1 MKLAVQSKQISECGE
16 QTDKRVAQYLHPY
29 SVLFVT
35 LMECLLMELAP
46 VVKECLW
53 KITRAKTM
61 TPFAITAATAQWVES
76 M

>member
-1 MKLAVQSKQISECGE
+1 MKLAVQSKQMSECGE
-16 QTDKRVAQYLHPY
+16 RTDKRVAQYLHPY
-29 SVLFVT
+29 SVLFVC
-35 LMECLLMELAP
+35 ECLLMELAP
-46 VVKECLW
+46 VVKEFLW